1 MTSVG
6 NGEIISEY
14 VQETLPQ
21 SFYCLQKGTI
31 FTTILI
37 RQFHTELNQE
47 GEPFVFDFRIQETTP
62 QFYFQHSTEKDL
74 AFVSVIDLFETL
86 YRKQLQQV
94 ILAVALKTVVRKK
107 KHTHPGNVLS
117 CIIRLGKKAAQQI
130 VTFSVILSHT
140 KHSTWWQSFHFY
152 FEEAVKLYIIS
163 SRVIRHGF
171 LCGSTFN
178 GS

>member
-1 MTSVG
+1 MAKSSA
-6 NGEIISEY
+6 NRFKRHCCKAFIAFKKE
-14 VQETLPQ
+14 Q
-21 SFYCLQKGTI
+21 

-47 GEPFVFDFRIQETTP
+47 GEPFVFDFRIQETTR

-94 ILAVALKTVVRKK
+94 ILAVVLKTVVTKK
-107 KHTHPGNVLS
+107 NIQEMFCLAS
-117 CIIRLGKKAAQQI
+117 QI
-130 VTFSVILSHT
+130 VTFSVILSRT
-140 KHSTWWQSFHFY
+140 KHTTWWQSFHFY